1 MMVVFTQIKVE
12 NFKRFKGEHTLP
24 LTGDGPIT
32 VIAAENGVGK
42 TTILDAF
49 YLALHGEKGMKQRK
63 QDPAFSFN
71 TWLKNAFSSTAT
83 WDGGFGKIGVRLEME
98 TNEGEV
104 AIERQFWLEENT
116 EEVTEETHLYIDG
129 QLLRLEA
136 GEQRLQTIRS
146 WLEALFPPAITQR
159 FLIDGEQLGTLDV
172 KHLGQQ
178 MKEGLDD
185 VLGQGTLHRL
195 QYHLNGVKRKT
206 IATLAPAD
214 ERESLEH
221 LMEERDEREID
232 MLAHSK
238 EIDALKGELEVL
250 DTDRQQLRT
259 QLEMSSDEAGSA
271 LGRLRIRFA
280 ESNSTLANTRKEAME
295 WMTNDAPFLLQ
306 ASRLDLET
314 LDHGEAV
321 ETLRNSTL
329 QEQVISVLETTLE
342 NVRPALKKDT
352 KVRIQETAAEE
363 LTKTQNQLPAAFR
376 FLSPESMETFTIKH
390 AVHVEGKQPTMVEFF
405 SKAKDTL
412 YLHREVVG
420 ELNDASQRSGMA
432 KIANDLELVSGN
444 IGRVETKIVQL
455 RTELA
460 SMETL
465 QAHADERISALR
477 ASSSSDSKQQRLI
490 DFIDSLQ
497 PVLSDYADRRRDQL
511 AQPLSEAFEDGFELL
526 SRKAK
531 RLKHIGVNPE
541 NYHVEIGM
549 AGFSGNWLE
558 RDLSATEKQHV
569 GLSLLYAL
577 RRQAQTALP
586 VVVDTP
592 TSRMDKRHKGY
603 SVTKFYPKLSHQ
615 VIVLATSD
623 DLAGGLYEELQA
635 AKALGQE
642 ILLKESGDA
651 EVELEVGSLAHFF
664 EVGA

>member
-1 MMVVFTQIKVE
+1 MVVFTQIKIE

-63 QDPAFSFN
+63 QDLDFSFK
-71 TWLKNAFSSTAT
+71 TWLRNAYSSTAR
-83 WDGGFGKIGVRLEME
+83 WEGGYGKIGVRLEMD
-98 TNEGEV
+98 TSEGKV
-104 AIERQFWLEENT
+104 VIERQFWLEEAST
-116 EEVTEETHLYIDG
+116 EVTEETHLYING
-129 QLLRLEA
+129 QLLRLEV

-146 WLEALFPPAITQR
+146 WIEALFPPAITQR

-172 KHLGQQ
+172 KHLGQHV
-178 MKEGLDD
+178 KEGLDD

-195 QYHLNGVKRKT
+195 KYHLNGVKRKT
-206 IATLAPAD
+206 ITMLAPAD
-214 ERESLEH
+214 ERESLER
-221 LMEERDEREID
+221 LMEERDQREQNIFQ
-232 MLAHSK
+232 HYK
-238 EIDALKGELEVL
+238 EIDALKSELKDFDIE
-250 DTDRQQLRT
+250 RQKLRT

-295 WMTNDAPFLLQ
+295 WMINDGPFLLQ
-306 ASRLDLET
+306 TKELNLQVLGHT
-314 LDHGEAV
+314 EAV

-329 QEQVISVLETTLE
+329 QEQVLSVLKTTLN
-342 NVRPALKKDT
+342 NVRPTIKKEI
-352 KVRIQETAAEE
+352 KHRIQETAAAE
-363 LTKTQNQLPAAFR
+363 LTKTQKQLPAAFR

-390 AVHVEGKQPTMVEFF
+390 AVHVEGKQPTMVDFF

-412 YLHREVVG
+412 YLHRKVVAD
-420 ELNDASQRSGMA
+420 LNNASQRHGMA
-432 KIANDLELVSGN
+432 KIANDLELVSGS
-444 IGRVETKIVQL
+444 IGRVETRIVQL

-465 QAHADERISALR
+465 QAHDDARIDALR

-490 DFIDSLQ
+490 EFIDSLQ
-497 PVLSDYADRRRDQL
+497 PILKDYADRRRDQL

-541 NYHVEIGM
+541 DYHVEIGM
-549 AGFSGNWLE
+549 AGFTGNWLE

-635 AKALGQE
+635 AKDLGQE
-642 ILLKESGDA
+642 ILLRESGDA
-651 EVELEVGSLAHFF
+651 EVEIEVGSLAHFF
-664 EVGA
+664 GVGL